1 MTAKKHPRH
10 FAYKHPTFGTSKT
23 PNPESSWK
31 KTVYYWWWEFLKRS
45 ENYLRTCESGGKEGL
60 IDLYEDFGDVR
71 EITFKDWWTQN
82 SRGYFLFSEPSV
94 DEIVRVIGEGE
105 IVPSP
110 KIGICV
116 LLPLNLP
123 KKHLKTKINKLLL
136 KHHDGRAGIQN
147 SRHSF
152 AKYRVSTRPYVGKLE
167 KLLQLYDLKK
177 SNPNL
182 RLWQIGNECPN
193 YLKAHKIRS
202 NDTEAV
208 MRDKKNVLAA
218 SVKRHLT
225 QAHSLIEKVEKGIF
239 P

>member
-45 ENYLRTCESGGKEGL
+45 ENYSRTCESGGKEGL
-60 IDLYEDFGDVR
+60 IDLYEDFGDGR
-71 EITFKDWWTQN
+71 DITFKDWWTQN

-193 YLKAHKIRS
+193 YLKAHKIKS